1 MGYNNMKKKLLSIFA
16 IAAVFAACNTIDD
29 APVVPSDN
37 AKELIINATIDA
49 PSTKLSYT
57 EKEDGGYKATF
68 SENDALWV
76 YFHDASGAVIGT
88 PTKLLIDFRTVS
100 ADGKSASFALPV
112 VKIPED
118 ASKLVAYLTT
128 PNVTIDEKLVTVNLS
143 NQANLAAS
151 LNNQIICATEA
162 MADIAGKDANTI
174 VVNLK
179 LGYKTSLLKFDLALP
194 DGSKIDVSKTTVKL
208 IADDLTSKVCLV
220 AGDAC
225 DQSVKGEIVAKA
237 ISADGL
243 KVTAAMSVWAA
254 DNLTGKIVVLC
265 NDSEYSV
272 DFTPAKSLEAGNVY
286 TVARELKNTSTIKKW
301 VNDDA
306 GSIDFGGGSVAV
318 SNEFLSYE
326 NGKLS
331 WTPNE
336 TGAPRSATISFESG
350 TRVVITQLAPADFKA
365 SWTLVAKAFA
375 NSGAAIA
382 AADPAT
388 VALEPVAAR
397 VSTPLTAADGVEYT
411 NTFGLTGLCGSAVLD
426 VCAVV
431 DYENQVAKIGLFLD
445 TREGAGQEVNG
456 KLVVFYPGLATIS
469 ATAWGKPWLFAIPEQ
484 GNPDYSY
491 IWFTAKEDLKT
502 FVYKNRT
509 SADIPLQILTQYSD
523 ASINAVIGFGVGI
536 TSDSTIGA
544 GSFSTYSNFFQIN
557 PSGYDGMTLIK
568 K

>member
-128 PNVTIDEKLVTVNLS
+128 PDVTIDEKLVTVNLS

-350 TRVVITQLAPADFKA
+350 ARVVITQLAPADFKGNW
-365 SWTLVAKAFA
+365 SIKSKRF
-375 NSGAAIA
+375 NPNG
-382 AADPAT
+382 T
-388 VALEPVAAR
+388 VAGVKGTDNTNETELVFGEPS
-397 VSTPLTAADGVEYT
+397 STEELAHISNIGIK
-411 NTFGLTGLCGSAVLD
+411 GLYLD
-426 VCAVV
+426 AVV
-431 DYENQVAKIGLFLD
+431 DACVEIDYDAQTVKMGMLLDRRTAKD
-445 TREGAGQEVNG
+445 AGNG
-456 KLVVFYPGLATIS
+456 KYVAVIPECANKDFSWGGYNFEPKAGEFS
-469 ATAWGKPWLFAIPEQ
+469 ATDYDWLWFNAENSFDTFRYVFRPSGQLTSNGAYAIC
-484 GNPDYSY
+484 GISCVAA
-491 IWFTAKEDLKT
+491 TGA
-502 FVYKNRT
+502 
-509 SADIPLQILTQYSD
+509 D
-523 ASINAVIGFGVGI
+523 ASTIAGKYDVIYQANYDSKDAEGI
-536 TSDSTIGA
+536 ALVRKGLTTS
-544 GSFSTYSNFFQIN
+544 FE
-557 PSGYDGMTLIK
+557 
-568 K
+568 